1 MVLLPHGLN
10 RARLPIPPLL
20 HFFSAALFISLSDML
35 NYIIKLSFVNNFFKK
50 IFFKKIQKST
60 CQILE
65 AVVYYNTSVRA
76 EQQKLRTIR
85 GSVGTGRRARLRIL
99 WWLHRVGSSPIFR
112 IKPGF
117 VRVQAFYFSDPL
129 PLHSIPSNKN
139 QPGRKRV
146 LTHAQPGFSFPS
158 FKKSHFSTPSPRPL
172 P

>member
-1 MVLLPHGLN
+1 MGFVKSFLN
-10 RARLPIPPLL
+10 IAKKT
-20 HFFSAALFISLSDML
+20 FFLKNSKKYLSNRK
-35 NYIIKLSFVNNFFKK
+35 NYGILICVGERYK
-50 IFFKKIQKST
+50 ILKHP
-60 CQILE
+60 
-65 AVVYYNTSVRA
+65 
-76 EQQKLRTIR
+76 IR

-117 VRVQAFYFSDPL
+117 VRVQAFCFSDPL
-129 PLHSIPSNKN
+129 PLRSIPSNKN